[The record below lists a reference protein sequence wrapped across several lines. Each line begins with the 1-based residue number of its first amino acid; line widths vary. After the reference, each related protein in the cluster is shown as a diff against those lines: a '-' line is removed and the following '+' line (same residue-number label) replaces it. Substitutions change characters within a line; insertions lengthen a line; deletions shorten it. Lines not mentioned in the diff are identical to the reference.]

1 MSTEPTIWA
10 SLLWTVLGLGL
21 VVYAVTGGADLG
33 AGVWS
38 LLARGPRAAAQ
49 RSAVR
54 RAIAP
59 IWEANHVWLIFVIVL
74 MFSAFSR
81 AFAALATALHVPL
94 ALALVGVVFRGS
106 AYAFRSYG
114 IQSPAADERW
124 ERVFAWASVITPL
137 FLGMVVAGAASG
149 DIRVARGVVTS
160 GFFAGW
166 TTAFAWAV
174 GCFSVA
180 LFAMLSAAYLAA
192 ETHGELARDFTR
204 RALAGQAV
212 AGALAALTFVLAA
225 RHAPLLYRNLAHSF
239 WTWPIQ
245 LLTAAFAVASVVL
258 LLRGRTRPA
267 RYAAAAQVACVVVGW
282 GLAMDRHFI
291 LPDVTLANASTNP
304 GVMPA
309 LAVALGAGSVLLV
322 PALVYLYRVFEK

>member
-1 MSTEPTIWA
+1 MAPEPSIWA
-10 SLLWTVLGLGL
+10 LLLWAILGLGL
-21 VVYAVTGGADLG
+21 VVYALTGGADLG

-38 LLARGPRAAAQ
+38 LLARGPRAEAQ

-54 RAIAP
+54 KAIAP

-81 AFAALATALHVPL
+81 AFGALATALHVPL
-94 ALALVGVVFRGS
+94 ALALVGIVFRGS

-114 IQSPAADERW
+114 IQSAAAGARW

-137 FLGMVVAGAASG
+137 FLGMVVAGVASG
-149 DIRVARGVVTS
+149 DIRVIQGVVTT

-166 TTAFAWAV
+166 TSAFAWAV

-192 ETHGELARDFTR
+192 ETSGDVARDFTR
-204 RALAGQAV
+204 RALASQGV
-212 AGALAALTFVLAA
+212 AAALAALTFALASQ
-225 RHAPLLYRNLAHSF
+225 HAPLLYANLAHSL

-245 LLTAAFAVASVVL
+245 LLTAAFAVASIVL
-258 LLRGRTRPA
+258 LLRGRARPA
-267 RYAAAAQVACVVVGW
+267 RYAAAAQVACVVIGW

-291 LPDVTLANASTNP
+291 LPDVTLVNASTNP
-304 GVMPA
+304 GIMPA
-309 LAVALGAGSVLLV
+309 LAIALGAGSLLLV

>member
-1 MSTEPTIWA
+1 MSTEPSSWA
-10 SLLWTVLGLGL
+10 VLLWAVLGFGL
-21 VVYAVTGGADLG
+21 IVYAVTGGADLG
-33 AGVWS
+33 AGLWS
-38 LLARGPRAAAQ
+38 LLARGVRAEQQ
-49 RSAVR
+49 RGAVR

-59 IWEANHVWLIFVIVL
+59 IWEANHVWLIFLIVL

-81 AFAALATALHVPL
+81 AFGALATALHIPL
-94 ALALVGVVFRGS
+94 ALALVGIVFRGS

-114 IQSPAADERW
+114 IQSAAAGERW

-137 FLGMVVAGAASG
+137 FLGMVVAGVASG
-149 DIRVARGVVTS
+149 DIRVTRGVVTS

-166 TTAFAWAV
+166 ATPFACAV
-174 GCFSVA
+174 GGFSVA
-180 LFAMLSAAYLAA
+180 LFAMLSATYLAA
-192 ETHGELARDFTR
+192 ETTGELARDFTR
-204 RALAGQAV
+204 RALAMQAV
-212 AGALAALTFVLAA
+212 AAVLAA
-225 RHAPLLYRNLAHSF
+225 VTFALASRHAPLLYANLAHSG

-245 LLTAAFAVASVVL
+245 LLTAALALASIVL

-291 LPDVTLANASTNP
+291 LPDMPLASASTNP
-304 GVMPA
+304 AIMPA
-309 LAVALGAGSVLLV
+309 LAVALGAGSLLLV